1 MYFIQIAIFVGK
13 SLLGCKLNVSPW
25 PDVREGLLLQ
35 GFLQVR
41 FGGLYL
47 GGPIF
52 RFFLGGG
59 LLSEFYSI
67 SSKWKPFYLL

>member
-41 FGGLYL
+41 FGGAYIWDGL
-47 GGPIF
+47 F
-52 RFFLGGG
+52 SDFFGGG
-59 LLSEFYSI
+59 VIIRILQYF
-67 SSKWKPFYLL
+67 K

>member
-41 FGGLYL
+41 FGGL
-47 GGPIF
+47 IF
-52 RFFLGGG
+52 GRAYFQIFFGGG